1 MLSDH
6 HMLRYGYK
14 TEKTDRDTIKQEQRT
29 KYFYKKNPE
38 IDNNN
43 SNETITR

>member
-1 MLSDH
+1 MV
-6 HMLRYGYK
+6 
-14 TEKTDRDTIKQEQRT
+14 IKQRKQIET
-29 KYFYKKNPE
+29 PLNKNNVKKYFYKKNPE